1 MATNNKP
8 TKPALWAK
16 AKAEAK
22 RKYKVYPSAYANGY
36 AAKRYKAMG
45 GGWQRSSGQK
55 KSKG

>member
-1 MATNNKP
+1 MAKKNSKSKSKKPVP

-36 AAKRYKAMG
+36 ASKRYKEMG
-45 GGWQRSSGQK
+45 GSWK
-55 KSKG
+55 